1 MKKIECVIMD
11 WAGTAVDYG
20 CFAPVAAFLKAFAE
34 KGLTVTMEE
43 ARGPMGMTKIDHI
56 RELFKLPSVTEQFKQ
71 NYNRNWT
78 EEDVVSIYK
87 EFEKHLFASLEEYTT
102 PIPGVIEVIEKLKRD
117 GIKIG
122 STTGYTTAM
131 MDIVLPGAAAH
142 GYTTDNCVTSN
153 NLPAGRPQPYMIY
166 QNMIDLAIP
175 SVQSVI
181 KYGDTI
187 ADIKEGV
194 NAGVWTV
201 GVILGS
207 NEMGLTQEET
217 GKLPAEELN
226 RRMAA
231 VRKRM
236 YMAGAHYVVNTIAE
250 LPEIIEIINHKMNYT
265 IMRPDLLLT
274 PGPLTTSE
282 SVKTAMMTD
291 WCTWDEDYNVHIV
304 EEIRKGLVQLAT
316 RKTDEYTSIL
326 MQGSGTYCVEATLGS
341 VITPKHKLLI
351 LSNGAYGERMGNIAE
366 YHGMNYDM
374 LAFDETE
381 QVSVEYVDD
390 YLAHNAEI
398 THVAVVHCETTTGI
412 LNPLKEIAHM
422 VKMHGKK
429 LIVDAMSSFGG
440 VPLDV
445 EELGID
451 FMISSANKCIQGV
464 PGFGF
469 IIARKSELQY
479 CKGVSKSL
487 SLDIYDQW
495 DAMEKGHGKWR
506 FTSPTHVVRA
516 FKQAMDELAAEGGV
530 EARHARYCRNHDVL
544 VEGMRSLG
552 FKTLLKDEVQSPVIT
567 SFLYPDKEFD
577 FKEFYHQLKE
587 KGFVIYPGKISQAD
601 TFRIGNIG
609 DVFPEDFSRLIEAIK
624 TVAK

>member
-56 RELFKLPSVTEQFKQ
+56 
-71 NYNRNWT
+71 
-78 EEDVVSIYK
+78 YK

-102 PIPGVIEVIEKLKRD
+102 PIPGVIEVIEKLKRN

-250 LPEIIEIINHKMNYT
+250 LPEIIEIINHKMN
-265 IMRPDLLLT
+265 
-274 PGPLTTSE
+274 
-282 SVKTAMMTD
+282 
-291 WCTWDEDYNVHIV
+291 
-304 EEIRKGLVQLAT
+304 
-316 RKTDEYTSIL
+316 
-326 MQGSGTYCVEATLGS
+326 
-341 VITPKHKLLI
+341 
-351 LSNGAYGERMGNIAE
+351 
-366 YHGMNYDM
+366 
-374 LAFDETE
+374 
-381 QVSVEYVDD
+381 
-390 YLAHNAEI
+390 
-398 THVAVVHCETTTGI
+398 
-412 LNPLKEIAHM
+412 
-422 VKMHGKK
+422 
-429 LIVDAMSSFGG
+429 
-440 VPLDV
+440 
-445 EELGID
+445 
-451 FMISSANKCIQGV
+451 
-464 PGFGF
+464 
-469 IIARKSELQY
+469 
-479 CKGVSKSL
+479 
-487 SLDIYDQW
+487 
-495 DAMEKGHGKWR
+495 
-506 FTSPTHVVRA
+506 
-516 FKQAMDELAAEGGV
+516 
-530 EARHARYCRNHDVL
+530 
-544 VEGMRSLG
+544 
-552 FKTLLKDEVQSPVIT
+552 
-567 SFLYPDKEFD
+567 
-577 FKEFYHQLKE
+577 
-587 KGFVIYPGKISQAD
+587 
-601 TFRIGNIG
+601 
-609 DVFPEDFSRLIEAIK
+609 
-624 TVAK
+624 